1 MTDKVVKSD
10 TQWRKELTPEQY
22 QILRRRGTERAYTGK
37 YWDFKGVGLYKC
49 AGCGAELFLSDTKF
63 DSHCGWPSFFETITE
78 NSITYKR
85 DTSHGMIRTEVVCTR
100 CGGHL
105 GHVFNDG
112 PPPTGLRYCINSPA
126 LEFVPADKQ
135 NQAQTQ
141 AKETP

>member
-10 TQWRKELTPEQY
+10 AQWRKELTPEQY

-49 AGCGAELFLSDTKF
+49 AGCGAELFLSDAKF

-112 PPPTGLRYCINSPA
+112 PPPTNLRYCINSPA
-126 LEFVPADKQ
+126 LEFVPAEKPSPSP
-135 NQAQTQ
+135 TQ
-141 AKETP
+141 AKETH